1 MSETI
6 ERNIQEADIE
16 ISIDATSDSGVG
28 ALLSETRITQGLSQE
43 FVAESLKISV
53 AYVDALETGNYGVL
67 PGAAFARGY
76 LRSYA
81 RLLELDENR
90 ILSIC
95 RNEVAVD
102 DHVVRR
108 ILREKPLKRL
118 NPPNHRSLAI
128 LSGVIVLVFLLGSIL
143 WWKGRDV
150 VAAAPVEQSDVY
162 PDEKAYPVE
171 KTAVKAS
178 AIPGVTSTD
187 KVTSSE
193 MTSTE
198 ATTSPSDQAQ

>member
-16 ISIDATSDSGVG
+16 ISIDTTNDSGVG

-102 DHVVRR
+102 DHVVGR
-108 ILREKPLKRL
+108 ILREKPLQQL
-118 NPPNHRSLAI
+118 NPPSHRSLAI
-128 LSGVIVLVFLLGSIL
+128 VCGVIVLVFLLGSIL
-143 WWKGRDV
+143 WWTRQDV
-150 VAAAPVEQSDVY
+150 VATAPVEHGDVY
-162 PDEKAYPVE
+162 SGERAAIE
-171 KTAVKAS
+171 AS
-178 AIPGVTSTD
+178 AIPEVTSSD
-187 KVTSSE
+187 EVTSSE
-193 MTSTE
+193 MTSAE
-198 ATTSPSDQAQ
+198 ATTPPSDQAQ

>member
-95 RNEVAVD
+95 RNEMAVD

-108 ILREKPLKRL
+108 ILREKPLQRL
-118 NPPNHRSLAI
+118 NPPSHRSLAI
-128 LSGVIVLVFLLGSIL
+128 VFGVIVLVFLLGSIL
-143 WWKGRDV
+143 WWKGRDNAV
-150 VAAAPVEQSDVY
+150 TTAPVEHSDVY
-162 PDEKAYPVE
+162 SGER
-171 KTAVKAS
+171 TATEAS
-178 AIPGVTSTD
+178 AIPEVTSSD
-187 KVTSSE
+187 EVTSSE
-193 MTSTE
+193 MTSAE
-198 ATTSPSDQAQ
+198 ATTPPSDPAQ

>member
-16 ISIDATSDSGVG
+16 ISIDTTSDSGVG

-102 DHVVRR
+102 DHVVGR
-108 ILREKPLKRL
+108 ILREKPLQQL
-118 NPPNHRSLAI
+118 NPPSHRSLAI
-128 LSGVIVLVFLLGSIL
+128 VCGVIVLVFLLGSIL
-143 WWKGRDV
+143 WWTRQDV
-150 VAAAPVEQSDVY
+150 VATAPVEYGDVY
-162 PDEKAYPVE
+162 SGER
-171 KTAVKAS
+171 TAIEAS
-178 AIPGVTSTD
+178 AIPEVTSSD
-187 KVTSSE
+187 EVTSSE
-193 MTSTE
+193 MTSAE
-198 ATTSPSDQAQ
+198 ATTPPSDQAQ

>member
-16 ISIDATSDSGVG
+16 ISIDTTSDSGVG

-102 DHVVRR
+102 DHVVGR
-108 ILREKPLKRL
+108 ILREKPLQQL
-118 NPPNHRSLAI
+118 NPPSHRSLAI
-128 LSGVIVLVFLLGSIL
+128 VCGVIVLVFLLGSIL
-143 WWKGRDV
+143 WWTRQDV
-150 VAAAPVEQSDVY
+150 VATAPVEYGDVY
-162 PDEKAYPVE
+162 SGER
-171 KTAVKAS
+171 TAIEAS
-178 AIPGVTSTD
+178 AIPEVTNSD
-187 KVTSSE
+187 QVTSSE
-193 MTSTE
+193 MTSAE
-198 ATTSPSDQAQ
+198 ATTPPSDQAQ

>member
-16 ISIDATSDSGVG
+16 ISIDTTSDSGVG

-102 DHVVRR
+102 DHVVGR
-108 ILREKPLKRL
+108 ILREKPLQQL
-118 NPPNHRSLAI
+118 NPPSHRSLAI
-128 LSGVIVLVFLLGSIL
+128 VCGVIVLVFLLGSIL
-143 WWKGRDV
+143 WWTRQDV
-150 VAAAPVEQSDVY
+150 VATAPVEYGDVY
-162 PDEKAYPVE
+162 SGER
-171 KTAVKAS
+171 TAIEAS
-178 AIPGVTSTD
+178 ASPEVTNSD
-187 KVTSSE
+187 QVTSSE
-193 MTSTE
+193 MTSAE
-198 ATTSPSDQAQ
+198 ATTPPSDQAQ

>member
-16 ISIDATSDSGVG
+16 ISIDTTSDSGVG

-102 DHVVRR
+102 DHVVGR
-108 ILREKPLKRL
+108 ILREKPLQQL
-118 NPPNHRSLAI
+118 NPPSHRSLAI
-128 LSGVIVLVFLLGSIL
+128 VFGVIVLVFLLGSIL
-143 WWKGRDV
+143 WWKGRDDA
-150 VAAAPVEQSDVY
+150 VATAPVEHSDVY
-162 PDEKAYPVE
+162 SGE
-171 KTAVKAS
+171 KTVIEAS
-178 AIPGVTSTD
+178 AIPEVTSSNE
-187 KVTSSE
+187 VTSSE
-193 MTSTE
+193 MTSAE
-198 ATTSPSDQAQ
+198 ATTPPSDQAQ